1 MTREP
6 AVPPQQ
12 FGDVRRG
19 TQLVPFW
26 NAVGINLYLSGH
38 DYVTEADLLA
48 GLFEI
53 VGSILIKILADD
65 GRDVAAARLT
75 IMDIVAFAPYGG
87 PLRGALTPGGRRVIQ
102 AASEEAQARRDA
114 QRPEYVLLALLREGT
129 SEVKGMLAAFGI
141 DRERVL
147 RELPPLPPSTE

>member
-1 MTREP
+1 
-6 AVPPQQ
+6 VPPEES
-12 FGDVRRG
+12 DARLG
-19 TQLVPFW
+19 TRLIPFW
-26 NAVGINLYLSGH
+26 NAVGISLYLSGH
-38 DYVTEADLLA
+38 EYVTEADLLA

-53 VGSILIKILADD
+53 EGSVLLKILADD

-102 AASEEAQARRDA
+102 AASEEAHARGDA
-114 QRPEYVLLALLREGT
+114 QRPEYVLLGLLREGT

-147 RELPPLPPSTE
+147 RELRNEE

>member
-1 MTREP
+1 VAPEEFDEIRLGTR
-6 AVPPQQ
+6 
-12 FGDVRRG
+12 
-19 TQLVPFW
+19 LIPFW
-26 NAVGINLYLSGH
+26 NAVGINLYLSRH

-53 VGSILIKILADD
+53 EGSVLIRILAED

-75 IMDIVAFAPYGG
+75 IMDIVSFAPYGG

-102 AASEEAQARRDA
+102 AASEEARARRDA

-129 SEVKGMLAAFGI
+129 SEVQGMLAAFGI

-147 RELPPLPPSTE
+147 RELPPLEG